1 MDFGRSFPL
10 AVDAEIREDRT
21 ALLMNSS
28 DSAYRDPSLTITL
41 SNGHS
46 CTGKMV
52 RSPAVDSRMVQ
63 VHDILSYG
71 EVGSLPGAA
80 LCLKVS

>member
-1 MDFGRSFPL
+1 MDFGGSFPV
-10 AVDAEIREDRT
+10 AVDAEIREERT
-21 ALLMNSS
+21 ALLINSS
-28 DSAYRDPSLTITL
+28 DSAYSDPSLTITL

-52 RSPAVDSRMVQ
+52 RLPAMDSRMLQ

-71 EVGSLPGAA
+71 EVVLFQKQRSA
-80 LCLKVS
+80 KMS